1 VSGLKQSLLKM
12 YRTAGEMDEMDNFMS
27 VLNSKRAKIEERKE
41 KEKLILLEYQLK
53 SLRKKK
59 EQLQS
64 ELKKTPLPGNPLV
77 CFQMVHGLQVECR
90 PNESIALIFSPHA
103 KVGDAP
109 ARLVGPY
116 EVVLKRVAPESHDIR
131 LHSYVL
137 PLPGDQDLKPGERHF
152 ADRPNNVKQP
162 QPAAYLEHKR
172 RQKSKDSAG
181 PVIPIAQLADDYLNG
196 EEEEMKVFAQT
207 VSAMLNAYTYR
218 MCQVVEMI
226 RRFPEEVDQVKCSR
240 TLELISFVLRLHTEE
255 DDEENVLL
263 FRISLGFDPDK
274 VRPRDG
280 SMRVKFLGD
289 YIEDHI
295 KDQLVDQCEGFYQ
308 RDLADA
314 VTEGFKS

>member
-1 VSGLKQSLLKM
+1 MGVSGLKQSLLRM

-116 EVVLKRVAPESHDIR
+116 EVVLKRAAPESHDVR

-152 ADRPNNVKQP
+152 
-162 QPAAYLEHKR
+162 
-172 RQKSKDSAG
+172 
-181 PVIPIAQLADDYLNG
+181 ADDYLNG

-226 RRFPEEVDQVKCSR
+226 RRFHEEVDQVKCSR
-240 TLELISFVLRLHTEE
+240 TLELISFVLRLHTGE

-280 SMRVKFLGD
+280 SMGVKFLGD

-295 KDQLVDQCEGFYQ
+295 KDQLVEQCEGFYQ